1 MAQEKKSSGIP
12 AFAGIVIIVAV
23 IVGYLIYY
31 FVLGNGGNF
40 QDGNHDNKPLP
51 NNFLGIMFKG
61 GAIVPWLIGILL
73 IVLTFA
79 IERFL
84 TIQAAKGKGSVETFV
99 RRIRELLSNGNI
111 NEAIAECDKQR
122 GSVANVLRSGL
133 VKYGQVEGDT
143 NLDKEAK
150 IAAIEKA
157 LEEATALEL
166 PMLSKNLVIMSTC
179 ASISTLVGLLGTVFG
194 MIKAFAALANAGAPD
209 AIGLANGIS
218 EALINTALGIGAAA
232 LGIIFYNL
240 FTNLIDSLTY
250 GMDEAGFSIVQTY
263 SATHK
268 ER

>member
-1 MAQEKKSSGIP
+1 MAQESKSKGIP
-12 AFAGIVIIVAV
+12 AFAGIVIVAA
-23 IVGYLIYY
+23 LIIGEIIYK
-31 FVLGNGGNF
+31 FILGNGNNFEGGNSENKALPGNF
-40 QDGNHDNKPLP
+40 LA
-51 NNFLGIMFKG
+51 IMYKG
-61 GAIVPWLIGILL
+61 GVIVPFLIGILL
-73 IVLTFA
+73 IIITFA

-84 TIQAAKGKGSVETFV
+84 TIQTAKGKGSIETFV
-99 RRIRELLSNGNI
+99 KKVRELLSSGNI

-122 GSVANVLRSGL
+122 GSVANVIRSGL
-133 VKYGQVEGDT
+133 VKYGQVENNTGM
-143 NLDKEAK
+143 DKEEK

-157 LEEATALEL
+157 LEEATTLEL

-194 MIKAFAALANAGAPD
+194 MIKAFAALAQAGAPD

-263 SATHK
+263 SASHK
-268 ER
+268 